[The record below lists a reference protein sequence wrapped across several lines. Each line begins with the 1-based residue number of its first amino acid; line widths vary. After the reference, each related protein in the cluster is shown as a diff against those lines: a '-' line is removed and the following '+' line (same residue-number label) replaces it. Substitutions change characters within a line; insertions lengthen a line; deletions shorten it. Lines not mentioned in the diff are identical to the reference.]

1 MSDPFPMSS
10 PAAKAL
16 EESVSSSKRSG
27 DGSFKTGSWSS
38 MKSKVSDIIK
48 GMGGGGGGGE
58 IYIHTY
64 IHIYIYIKNVP

>member
-10 PAAKAL
+10 PAAKKL
-16 EESVSSSKRSG
+16 EESVDESKRSG

-58 IYIHTY
+58 ILSSYIHTY
-64 IHIYIYIKNVP
+64 IHTYIYIY